1 MMNNDDDD
9 DRRDRK
15 EWHDDTNLCT
25 AFADKSCV
33 ARCILDFYFMAEK
46 IEMAHVLVDNA
57 LFFFFFYHV
66 AWIRISYFSAYFL
79 IVRLIMPN
87 GFEVKLLIFA

>member
-1 MMNNDDDD
+1 MNNDDDD

-33 ARCILDFYFMAEK
+33 ARCILVFYFMAEK

-57 LFFFFFYHV
+57 LSFFLLPCCLDSNFIFFSLFSHCQTDN
-66 AWIRISYFSAYFL
+66 AKWI
-79 IVRLIMPN
+79 
-87 GFEVKLLIFA
+87 